1 MPALTLTFKVHQP
14 FRIAKVHLNG
24 GIGNDI
30 FQSYFDHGLNKFV
43 LDKVAKNCYYAA
55 NATLLDLLD
64 RFKSERRKFKI
75 AFSFSG
81 VFFELIENFNFRDLF
96 ESFLQLGRHKNVEI
110 LGETYYHSLASL
122 FPEKDEFIEQVNLHR
137 QRMKELFGKE
147 PKVFLNTEMIYNNI
161 IGKIVED
168 LGFKGIFT
176 EGHERILGWRSPNY
190 VYVRKYCFPND
201 PEPKHRIKILLRNY
215 RLSDD
220 VGWRFSC
227 KDWEEWPLTA
237 DKYAAWLSATPGQ
250 VINLAM
256 DYETFGDHHWQDTG
270 ILIFLRYL
278 PEEVLKY
285 ESLEFMFPSEVVEKF
300 EPVGEIDVFELA
312 SVSWADMERD
322 VSAWLGNSMQQV
334 LFKEIQEIG
343 KLVKKLNNP
352 FYTRIW
358 RLLQISDNFYYCC
371 TKWWNDGDVHKYFSV
386 FDTPHDCFA
395 NFMAILYD
403 FKVRLLQE
411 LNGKK

>member
-24 GIGNDI
+24 SIGNDI
-30 FQSYFDHGLNKFV
+30 FQDYFDHGLNKFV
-43 LDKVAKNCYYAA
+43 LDKVSKNCYYAA

-64 RFKSERRKFKI
+64 KFKSERRKFKI

-81 VFFELIENFNFRDLF
+81 VFFELVENFNFRDLF

-147 PKVFLNTEMIYNNI
+147 PKVFLNTEMIYNNV
-161 IGKIVED
+161 IGKIVEE

-190 VYVRKYCFPND
+190 IYVRKYCFPND

-227 KDWEEWPLTA
+227 KNWEEWPLTA
-237 DKYAAWLSATPGQ
+237 DKYAAWLNATPGQ

-270 ILIFLRYL
+270 ILLFLRYL

-285 ESLEFMFPSEVVEKF
+285 ESLEFMFPSEVIEKF
-300 EPVGEIDVFELA
+300 EPVGEIDVFEF
-312 SVSWADMERD
+312 STVSWADMERD
-322 VSAWLGNSMQQV
+322 VSAWLGNSMQQL

-352 FYTRIW
+352 FYTKIW
-358 RLLQISDNFYYCC
+358 RLLQISDNLYYCC

-386 FDTPHDCFA
+386 FDTPYDCFA

-403 FKVRLLQE
+403 FKLRLMQE
-411 LNGKK
+411 LNCTK